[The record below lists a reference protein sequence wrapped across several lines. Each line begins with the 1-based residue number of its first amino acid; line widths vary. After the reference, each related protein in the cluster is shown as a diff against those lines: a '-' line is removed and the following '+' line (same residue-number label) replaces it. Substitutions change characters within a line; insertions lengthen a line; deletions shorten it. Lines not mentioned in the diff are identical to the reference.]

1 MIQGAGWTSSF
12 CIKCIIYFEYASS
25 FGIFAGMG
33 RPPRL
38 QDHDLAGQLDN
49 LLLLAGSSRK
59 LALALGLEPSTLS
72 RSMVDRAFASGT
84 RAKIIARIEDVTNG
98 LIGAQSTASPATR
111 LKETDEEMLQIL
123 QKLYT
128 LLPGAIAA
136 LEAAARVPTSSR

>member
-1 MIQGAGWTSSF
+1 
-12 CIKCIIYFEYASS
+12 
-25 FGIFAGMG
+25 MG

-38 QDHDLAGQLDN
+38 KDHDLAGQLDN

-84 RAKIIARIEDVTNG
+84 RAKIIARIEDVTSG
-98 LIGAQSTASPATR
+98 LIGAQSTANPATR
-111 LKETDEEMLQIL
+111 IRETNEQMLQIL